1 MKRLM
6 ALLLTVCLLASP
18 LSAGAADVKK
28 ASTEEV
34 ILGVIQLLCSGFANG
49 TLGVT
54 YDDADGYSMA
64 FTLGE
69 DAAGMPGGTLRLT
82 EGGKSQLVG
91 ADGQGLIR
99 SEGENVV
106 GVGWETL
113 LRAACTDENGV

>member
-18 LSAGAADVKK
+18 LSAGAADVEKM
-28 ASTEEV
+28 STEEV
-34 ILGVIQLLCSGFANG
+34 ILGVLELLCSGFSNG

-69 DAAGMPGGTLRLT
+69 DAAGMPGGTLRLPLC
-82 EGGKSQLVG
+82 EM
-91 ADGQGLIR
+91 
-99 SEGENVV
+99 SEANEAI
-106 GVGWETL
+106 
-113 LRAACTDENGV
+113 LRASMEEVGLL